1 MGVSS
6 FIEESPNQALSN
18 LIGYLSLACWIV
30 VMFPQI
36 YLNYKRKSGEGV
48 SLAMMVAWVFGDIF
62 NIVGALMQDLVLST
76 IIIGA
81 YYLFVDSTLLSQTIY
96 YRVVYKAHMAV
107 KASNGEEDGRLLQQQ
122 TDDNNANV
130 LVAGTHEQHEPD
142 LLDCQAS
149 NGGSDNQRMELPAQ
163 ESSAWYSKCQLSD
176 IVGVVLS
183 LVSVGCLAIMIYA
196 LVVVPDNADD
206 GSGNGNG
213 NDAAS
218 SRLASKQI
226 VAQAMGTASAIVYI
240 MSYVPQ
246 ALQNHRRKSC
256 EGLSI
261 WLFLLSL
268 MGNTTY
274 ALAILVVSLDP
285 LYLAP
290 YVPWLLGALVP
301 CLVHIV
307 ILYQFKIYK
316 H

>member
-96 YRVVYKAHMAV
+96 YRVVYKAHMAA
-107 KASNGEEDGRLLQQQ
+107 KASSSEEDGRLLQQQ
-122 TDDNNANV
+122 TDGNNENI
-130 LVAGTHEQHEPD
+130 LVAGTHEQQEAA

-149 NGGSDNQRMELPAQ
+149 NGGSDSQRMELPAQ
-163 ESSAWYSKCQLSD
+163 EASAWYGKCQLSD

-183 LVSVGCLAIMIYA
+183 LVSVGCLAAMIYA
-196 LVVVPDNADD
+196 LIVVPGNADD
-206 GSGNGNG
+206 GSGNG